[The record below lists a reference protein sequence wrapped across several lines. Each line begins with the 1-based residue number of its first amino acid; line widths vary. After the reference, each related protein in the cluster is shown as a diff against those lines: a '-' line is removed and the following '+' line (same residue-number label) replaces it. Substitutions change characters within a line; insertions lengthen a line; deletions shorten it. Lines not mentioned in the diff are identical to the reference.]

1 MVTFS
6 VYKLSWLSILSFE
19 GGELIEKV
27 SNFKFYNFKFKG
39 LKVLKCY
46 KRLLEKGAYKKGDL
60 FEKTTYPTRLT
71 KINNSRVL

>member
-6 VYKLSWLSILSFE
+6 VNKLSWLSILSFE

-27 SNFKFYNFKFKG
+27 SNFKFKG
-39 LKVLKCY
+39 LKVVKCY